1 MVHVHT
7 GILFSHKKEG
17 SLAICN
23 NMNGPWRYYA
33 KWNKSERKRQ
43 IPYDPF
49 YMCNLKQKTK
59 SQAHIYREEIGSCQ
73 RQGSGKWVE
82 KILVDFPR
90 LLCLYTSNF

>member
-1 MVHVHT
+1 MFTLEYYSAIKKKAVLPFVT
-7 GILFSHKKEG
+7 TWMDLEGIMLSETSQREKDKYHMTH
-17 SLAICN
+17 SICAI
-23 NMNGPWRYYA
+23 
-33 KWNKSERKRQ
+33 WNK
-43 IPYDPF
+43 
-49 YMCNLKQKTK
+49 KTK